1 LENIFQYSALNL
13 PEEVVPEAEPAPP
26 EKTFPGTKPT
36 PNPEPG
42 PATRP
47 PHPKRL
53 IKWPRIKFSELKRQF
68 YQEKLKAAI
77 LDRKIKQIELKKIKI
92 EYDRLLNR
100 V

>member
-13 PEEVVPEAEPAPP
+13 PEEAVPEAEPAPP

-42 PATRP
+42 PAARP

-53 IKWPRIKFSELKRQF
+53 IKKRLRIKLNELKRQF
-68 YQEKLKAAI
+68 YQEKFKAAI
-77 LDRKIKQIELKKIKI
+77 LDPK
-92 EYDRLLNR
+92 
-100 V
+100 